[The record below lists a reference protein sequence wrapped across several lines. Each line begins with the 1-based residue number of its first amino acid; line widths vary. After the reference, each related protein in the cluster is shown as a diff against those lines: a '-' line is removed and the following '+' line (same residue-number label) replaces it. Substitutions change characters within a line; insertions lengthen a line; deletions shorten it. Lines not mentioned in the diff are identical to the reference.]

1 MPESYTGDEGDD
13 AIAAGLD
20 VMDGGEQWAGTN
32 GGWRAI
38 NKTRDL
44 IVWALNAAKTYAD
57 GLVTAISWSSISGKP
72 TYIGAGSSQADAR
85 TAISAASSSHTHSAA
100 SISGGDFPG
109 AAYGFA
115 GDIFVAD
122 DIFMYGGTVATSGW
136 TVMYM
141 NSDGRLSVGASSER
155 YKEAIRAAGDLGD
168 LFAAPLRE
176 YRMKGGD
183 GTDRVG
189 YIAEELVG
197 TDMERF
203 VVYGPEDRKVNGSP
217 VVVQSIDF
225 IALLMAQNA
234 QLHARDVVKDAQL
247 AELADR
253 VAALEAAGE

>member
-20 VMDGGEQWAGTN
+20 VMDGSETWAGTN
-32 GGWRAI
+32 GGWRGI

-57 GLVTAISWSSISGKP
+57 GLVSAVSWSSITGKP
-72 TYIGAGSSQADAR
+72 TYVAAGSSQSAARAVIDA
-85 TAISAASSSHTHSAA
+85 AASSHSHSAA

-109 AAYGFA
+109 TAYGFA

-136 TVMYM
+136 TVLYM
-141 NSDGRLSVGASSER
+141 NSDGRISVGASSQR
-155 YKEAIRAAGDLGD
+155 YKDHIVTAGDLGN

-183 GTDRVG
+183 GTNRVG

-203 VVYGPEDRKVNGSP
+203 VVYGPEDRKVEGSP
-217 VVVQSIDF
+217 IVVQSIDF

-234 QLHARDVVKDAQL
+234 QLHARL
-247 AELADR
+247 S
-253 VAALEAAGE
+253 ALEAAGE

>member
-1 MPESYTGDEGDD
+1 MPEVYTGDEGDD
-13 AIAAGLD
+13 ALAGGLP
-20 VMDGGEQWAGTN
+20 VMDGTEDRRD
-32 GGWRAI
+32 GWLSI

-44 IVWALNAAKTYAD
+44 IVAALTAAKAYAD
-57 GLVTAISWSSISGKP
+57 GLMSAVSWGSISGTP
-72 TYIGAGSSQADAR
+72 TYVAAGASQSAARGVIDA
-85 TAISAASSSHTHSAA
+85 AASSHGHSAA
-100 SISGGDFPG
+100 AITGGDFPG

-141 NSDGRLSVGASSER
+141 DASGRISVGASSQR
-155 YKEAIRAAGDLGD
+155 YKEAIRSAGELGD

-176 YRMKGGD
+176 YRMKDGD

-189 YIAEELVG
+189 YIAEELLG

-203 VVYGPEDRKVNGSP
+203 VVYGPADRKVQGSP
-217 VVVQSIDF
+217 LVVQSIDF

-234 QLHARDVVKDAQL
+234 QLHERDQVRSQQL

-253 VAALEAAGE
+253 IAALEGNA